1 MGIRQ
6 QELKRIEMYAKSLGI
21 KVSYKKQGPK
31 DPEAD
36 WTLDGTE
43 ITVYLRN
50 RQSTTQI
57 ILDIIH
63 ELGHHQHWIYSNRTI
78 PISLDK
84 ALSKEHK
91 LTKKDREAIYQD
103 EVNGAAYQLLI
114 YKELGLLIPQWKVE
128 VERDLQL
135 EIYKYYYKNN
145 DLPVAKWKSQKK
157 KELILKYK
165 GV

>member
-1 MGIRQ
+1 MGIRE
-6 QELKRIEMYAKSLGI
+6 QELKRVEKYAQGLGI
-21 KVSYKKQGPK
+21 KVSYKKQGPE

-36 WTLDGTE
+36 WSLDGTE

-63 ELGHHQHWIYSNRTI
+63 ELGHHQHWVYSNRTI

-84 ALSKEHK
+84 ALLKDK
-91 LTKKDREAIYQD
+91 PTKKDREAIYQD
-103 EVNGAAYQLLI
+103 ELNGAAYQLLI
-114 YKELGLLIPQWKVE
+114 YKELGLKIPQWKVE
-128 VERDLQL
+128 VERDLSL
-135 EIYKYYYKNN
+135 EMYKTFYKNGN
-145 DLPVAKWKSQKK
+145 FPTVRQKNQKK